1 MQSGIS
7 VSLLILTMARERA
20 LVIHWAQEPLA
31 GSWESFLHLREYT
44 DTSSQSPQRFF
55 SPSEHLANLPS
66 VFSSG
71 AGQGRQPCSSP
82 QPLCL
87 SQTPQKVQSLLCL
100 RPHREDLYCLPLCS
114 CSSLEFCCLLH
125 VLDFSQSINQPASQ
139 SINQSPTIKWKTK
152 ELPRRLRVS

>member
-82 QPLCL
+82 QPLVSVTNPTESAEPAL
-87 SQTPQKVQSLLCL
+87 PEASQRRSLL
-100 RPHREDLYCLPLCS
+100 HTIMFLY
-114 CSSLEFCCLLH
+114 FFGILLS
-125 VLDFSQSINQPASQ
+125 FTCIRFQSINQPTSQ
-139 SINQSPTIKWKTK
+139 SINQSIN
-152 ELPRRLRVS
+152 LPLSNGRQRNCLEG

>member
-1 MQSGIS
+1 MLGIELLTMQSGIS

-82 QPLCL
+82 QPLVSVTNPTESAEPAL
-87 SQTPQKVQSLLCL
+87 PEASQRRSLL
-100 RPHREDLYCLPLCS
+100 PTVMFLY
-114 CSSLEFCCLLH
+114 FFGILLS
-125 VLDFSQSINQPASQ
+125 FTYIRFQSINQPSNQ
-139 SINQSPTIKWKTK
+139 SINQSIN
-152 ELPRRLRVS
+152 LPL